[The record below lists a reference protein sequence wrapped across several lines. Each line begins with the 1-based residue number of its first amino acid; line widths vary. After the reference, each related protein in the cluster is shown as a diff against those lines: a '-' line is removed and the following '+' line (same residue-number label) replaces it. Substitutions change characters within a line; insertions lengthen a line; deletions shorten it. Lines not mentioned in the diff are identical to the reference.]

1 MFLLGVIN
9 KVISSHLRKKNNA
22 WFSDEI
28 REFPDCQELLTDIIK
43 NTCSYGSWELIG
55 DGIVD
60 LALIILDINAGKY
73 LTINHDCQETY
84 LFIGKFSHI
93 TFQNFLI

>member
-1 MFLLGVIN
+1 MCFLILLGVIN

-28 REFPDCQELLTDIIK
+28 REFPDCQELLTEIIK

-60 LALIILDINAGKY
+60 LALIILDINAGKSSY
-73 LTINHDCQETY
+73 D
-84 LFIGKFSHI
+84 
-93 TFQNFLI
+93 

>member
-1 MFLLGVIN
+1 MRKLLKKSWLVSNVYKTILCFLILLGVIN

-28 REFPDCQELLTDIIK
+28 REFPDCQDLLTEIIK

-60 LALIILDINAGKY
+60 LALIILDINAGKSSY
-73 LTINHDCQETY
+73 
-84 LFIGKFSHI
+84 G
-93 TFQNFLI
+93 